1 MKRSI
6 IAILLV
12 VFVLTGHAQ
21 EKKTQSYPLKGAD
34 KIYLQ
39 FEYPHIIKIKTWD
52 KNEVQIISHLDIND
66 GKDNEDFVLK
76 DNSRGSELTITSEL
90 KGLDRYENVHM
101 VGRNGDDSDDD
112 DNVTITRNGRT
123 ITSGKKGVRSRGVEI
138 LIELEVYVP
147 KNIPL
152 EIEAKFGLVEVIDTP
167 DELEIMAKFGGADVS
182 IKENDLSYLSATT
195 SWGQVFSNLNKK
207 FKFKGDD
214 MIGKEMRAE
223 ISGSNRGSSIKVETE
238 FGNVFLRKN

>member
-6 IAILLV
+6 LTTLLMLI
-12 VFVLTGHAQ
+12 VLIGQAQ
-21 EKKTQSYPLKGAD
+21 EKKTQSYQLKGAN
-34 KIYLQ
+34 KISLQ
-39 FEYPHIIKIKTWD
+39 FEYPQIIKIKTWD
-52 KNEVQIISHLDIND
+52 KNEVQIISYLDINN
-66 GKDNEDFVLK
+66 GKDNENFVLK
-76 DNSRGSELTITSEL
+76 ERSKGSKFSIVSEL
-90 KGLDRYENVHM
+90 KGLDRYDNVHM
-101 VGRNGDDSDDD
+101 VGRDRDSDDD
-112 DNVTITRNGRT
+112 DNITITRNGRT
-123 ITSGKKGVRSRGVEI
+123 ITSDKKGIRTRGVEV

-152 EIEAKFGLVEVIDTP
+152 EIEAKFGLVEVINSP

-182 IKENDLSYLSATT
+182 IKEDDLSYLSATT
-195 SWGQVFSNLNKK
+195 SWGRVFSNLNKK

-223 ISGSNRGSSIKVETE
+223 ISESNRGSSIKVETE